1 MEFIDYILHIDT
13 YLEYF
18 LINYQN
24 WFYVILFCLIFI
36 ETGVV
41 VMPFLP
47 GDSLL
52 FATGMLAASFPDH
65 VNIYLVLIL
74 LFIAAVLGDTTN
86 YSIGKI
92 LGLKLI
98 RQEIFGKRIIKDQ
111 DIAKTESFFNKYGA
125 KTIVIARF
133 VPIVRTLAPFVAG
146 ISKMHYATFI
156 RFNIFGGLL
165 WVIGLT
171 LVGYFLGNIPIVKD
185 NFEIMVFVIIIFSL
199 LPIGFEWISAK
210 LKHR

>member
-1 MEFIDYILHIDT
+1 MEILDYLLHIDM
-13 YLEYF
+13 YLEQF
-18 LINYQN
+18 LITYHH

-36 ETGVV
+36 ETGIV

-52 FATGMLAASFPDH
+52 FATGMLAASFPNQ
-65 VNIYLVLIL
+65 VNIYFVLIL

-86 YSIGKI
+86 YSIGKV

-98 RQEIFGKRIIKDQ
+98 RQEVFGKRIIQDKD
-111 DIAKTESFFNKYGA
+111 ITKTESFFEKYGP

-156 RFNIFGGLL
+156 KFNIIGGFI
-165 WVIGLT
+165 WVLGLT
-171 LVGYFLGNIPIVKD
+171 LAGYFLGNIPIVKD

-199 LPIGFEWISAK
+199 LPIGIEWIK
-210 LKHR
+210 TKFKQQ

>member
-1 MEFIDYILHIDT
+1 MEILNYILHIDT
-13 YLEYF
+13 YLEHF
-18 LINYQN
+18 LMTYQS
-24 WFYVILFCLIFI
+24 WFYIILFCLIFI

-52 FATGMLAASFPDH
+52 FATGMLAASFPDQ
-65 VNIYLVLIL
+65 VNLYLVLIL
-74 LFIAAVLGDTTN
+74 LLIAAILGDTTN
-86 YSIGKI
+86 YSIGKF

-98 RQEIFGKRIIKDQ
+98 RQKFLGKRIIKDQ
-111 DIAKTESFFNKYGA
+111 DITKTESFFQKYGP

-146 ISKMHYATFI
+146 ISKMHYNTFI
-156 RFNIFGGLL
+156 KYNILGGFI
-165 WVIGLT
+165 WVFALT
-171 LVGYFLGNIPIVKD
+171 LAGYFLGNITIIKE

-199 LPIGFEWISAK
+199 LPILFEWIKSK
-210 LKHR
+210 LNHN

>member
-1 MEFIDYILHIDT
+1 MEILDYLLHIDM
-13 YLEYF
+13 YLEQF
-18 LINYQN
+18 LITYHN

-36 ETGVV
+36 ETGIV

-52 FATGMLAASFPDH
+52 FATGMLAASFPNQ
-65 VNIYLVLIL
+65 VNIYFVLIL

-86 YSIGKI
+86 YSIGKV

-98 RQEIFGKRIIKDQ
+98 RQEVFGKRIIQDKD
-111 DIAKTESFFNKYGA
+111 ITKTESFFEKYGP

-156 RFNIFGGLL
+156 KFNIIGGFI
-165 WVIGLT
+165 WVLGLT
-171 LVGYFLGNIPIVKD
+171 LAGYFLGNIPIVKD

-199 LPIGFEWISAK
+199 LPIGIEWIK
-210 LKHR
+210 TKFKQQ

>member
-1 MEFIDYILHIDT
+1 MEILNYLLHIDI
-13 YLEYF
+13 YLEHF
-18 LINYQN
+18 LITYQN

-36 ETGVV
+36 ETGIV

-52 FATGMLAASFPDH
+52 FATGMLAASFPDQ
-65 VNIYLVLIL
+65 VNLYLVLLL
-74 LFIAAVLGDTTN
+74 LFIAAVLGDTAN
-86 YSIGKI
+86 YSIGKY

-98 RQEIFGKRIIKDQ
+98 QQEIFGILIIKDQ
-111 DIAKTESFFNKYGA
+111 DILKTESFFNKYGP

-156 RFNIFGGLL
+156 QYNIIGGAI
-165 WVIGLT
+165 WVLGLT
-171 LVGYFLGNIPIVKD
+171 LAGYFLGTIPLVKD
-185 NFEIMVFVIIIFSL
+185 NFEIMVFGIIIFSL
-199 LPIGFEWISAK
+199 FPILFEWIKSK
-210 LKHR
+210 LK